1 MSRKGPLVCQR
12 ISFLS
17 TFDQRD
23 PVTVHV
29 MVPDVLPCYLVCD
42 VSFSMSDHIDE
53 VNAGMREF
61 RGVVH
66 ADRRATAQIRLCVV
80 VFAESPL
87 VVRPLLPALDP
98 AETIRP
104 REESGSDF
112 GSAFT
117 LVRTTIERDVR
128 ALKQQRIR
136 VRRPML
142 FFVSDGR
149 PTDPAWPVALARLTA
164 TEPCPEMIA
173 FGLGAVDQPTL
184 GRIGT
189 SRVFLGRDGVRLG
202 IALASSVARTVLRPE
217 HV

>member
-1 MSRKGPLVCQR
+1 
-12 ISFLS
+12 
-17 TFDQRD
+17 
-23 PVTVHV
+23 

-87 VVRPLLPALDP
+87 VVRPLLPALDL
-98 AETIRP
+98 AELIRP
-104 REESGSDF
+104 RQESGSDF

-117 LVRTTIERDVR
+117 LVRTIIERDVIS
-128 ALKQQRIR
+128 LKAQRIR
-136 VRRPML
+136 VRRPLL

-149 PTDPAWPVALARLTA
+149 ATDPAWPAALAGLTG
-164 TEPCPEMIA
+164 TTLCPEMIA
-173 FGLGAVDQPTL
+173 FGLGAVDQPAL
-184 GRIGT
+184 YRIGT
-189 SRVFLGRDGVRLG
+189 SRVFLGGDGVRLG
-202 IALASSVARTVLRPE
+202 IALASSVARTVRRSE

>member
-1 MSRKGPLVCQR
+1 MP
-12 ISFLS
+12 
-17 TFDQRD
+17 
-23 PVTVHV
+23 
-29 MVPDVLPCYLVCD
+29 PDVLPCYLVCD

-66 ADRRATAQIRLCVV
+66 AERRAAAQIHLCVV
-80 VFAESPL
+80 VFAERPL

-98 AETIRP
+98 AEVIRP
-104 REESGSDF
+104 RQEPGSDF

-117 LVRTTIERDVR
+117 LLRTVIERDVR
-128 ALKQQRIR
+128 VLKDQRLL
-136 VRRPML
+136 VRRPVL

-149 PTDPAWPVALARLTA
+149 PTDPAWPAALERLTA
-164 TEPCPEMIA
+164 TAASPEMIA

-202 IALASSVARTVLRPE
+202 TALASSVARTARRPE